1 MAKRKLEVTLTPIA
15 TQIGKAQA
23 KMKSLKPRVSVADQK
38 AIDLEIKKLEK
49 FRKELAEFC
58 GRMTHGFKPLKPA
71 GGEK

>member
-1 MAKRKLEVTLTPIA
+1 MAKRKLEVTLKPIA
-15 TQIGKAQA
+15 TQIDKSQA
-23 KMKSLKPRVSVADQK
+23 KMESLRPKVSAADKK